1 MSEVINNRERRIGQ
15 LKEIILHLHRGLPPE
30 QVRARLADI
39 VKQADATEVAAMEQ
53 QLMAE
58 GMSVDE
64 VRSMCDL
71 HAEVLR
77 DVVQPVQ
84 LRPRIVPGH
93 PVDTFQRENRA
104 VEQVV
109 RALREA
115 FAAVQALDDEADAA
129 PLVERCRGLVN
140 QLFDLFKH
148 YERKEQLLFPCLERH
163 GITGPSKV
171 MWAKD
176 DEVRALVKDL
186 AEALRQGE
194 ATAAEWRLVA
204 ATIGAQ
210 ALEAIDGM
218 IYKEERILLPMALD
232 TLTRDEWGEVWR
244 ESPRVGWC
252 LVEPGT
258 GYEPPR
264 SVVPSDALD
273 VPGGRAMRFP
283 TGHLTFEQLQGI
295 FSALPVDLT
304 FVDADN
310 RVAFFSE
317 GASRVFARSRA
328 ILGREVQHCH
338 PPRSVAVV
346 EQILDDLRSGRHDVA
361 EFWLEFHGRFVHVRY
376 FAVRDEAKRYLGCL
390 EVTQD
395 ATRLRALD
403 GERRLPQYDAPA
415 AS

>member
-1 MSEVINNRERRIGQ
+1 
-15 LKEIILHLHRGLPPE
+15 
-30 QVRARLADI
+30 
-39 VKQADATEVAAMEQ
+39 
-53 QLMAE
+53 
-58 GMSVDE
+58 
-64 VRSMCDL
+64 
-71 HAEVLR
+71 
-77 DVVQPVQ
+77 
-84 LRPRIVPGH
+84 
-93 PVDTFQRENRA
+93 
-104 VEQVV
+104 
-109 RALREA
+109 
-115 FAAVQALDDEADAA
+115 
-129 PLVERCRGLVN
+129 
-140 QLFDLFKH
+140 
-148 YERKEQLLFPCLERH
+148 
-163 GITGPSKV
+163 
-171 MWAKD
+171 
-176 DEVRALVKDL
+176 
-186 AEALRQGE
+186 
-194 ATAAEWRLVA
+194 
-204 ATIGAQ
+204 
-210 ALEAIDGM
+210 
-218 IYKEERILLPMALD
+218 
-232 TLTRDEWGEVWR
+232 
-244 ESPRVGWC
+244 
-252 LVEPGT
+252 
-258 GYEPPR
+258 
-264 SVVPSDALD
+264 

-283 TGHLTFEQLQGI
+283 TGHLTLEQLQGI